1 MGRDGHS
8 RTGVNLLGAEED
20 GQFAVRYNKFR
31 REVLTRDAS
40 SDRHGA

>member
-8 RTGVNLLGAEED
+8 YTGVNSLGAGED